1 MAPKR
6 KVAVSKVAKPK
17 PNSKPESKTKAKAPK
32 VAKTSTNGKPI
43 PPPTSHAYKYEGNP
57 DTGINYWLIKS
68 EPVSRIDPKTQQD
81 VKFPLSDLVGKDI
94 EETWDGVRNYE
105 ARNNM
110 VVMSKGDIA
119 LFYHSNCDTPGIV
132 GEVEISH
139 EAHVDETQFNTKHK
153 SYDSKSTRENPKW
166 WCVDVKFRR
175 RFRRKLSLKELQA
188 KADQLPEFLLLT
200 RGRLSVIPVGYELY
214 TKLVEMECEGDIQDD
229 LDCEIDRALINVK

>member
-1 MAPKR
+1 MVAKR
-6 KVAVSKVAKPK
+6 TSKVSKPSVK
-17 PNSKPESKTKAKAPK
+17 SKVK
-32 VAKTSTNGKPI
+32 VLKKEVPSSNGGKPV
-43 PPPTSHAYKYEGNP
+43 PPPTSHAYKYNADP
-57 DTGINYWLIKS
+57 NTGIKYWLIKS

-81 VKFPLSDLVGKDI
+81 VKFPLSDLVEKDK

-119 LFYHSNCDTPGIV
+119 LFYHSNCAVPGIV
-132 GEVEISH
+132 GEVEISQ
-139 EAHVDETQFNTKHK
+139 EAHVDETQFMKNHK
-153 SYDSKSTRENPKW
+153 SYDAKSTRESPKW

-188 KADQLPEFLLLT
+188 NADLLSDFLLLT

-214 TKLVEMECEGDIQDD
+214 TKLLEMEGKGDIQDD
-229 LDCEIDRALINVK
+229 LDCDIDRNLITV